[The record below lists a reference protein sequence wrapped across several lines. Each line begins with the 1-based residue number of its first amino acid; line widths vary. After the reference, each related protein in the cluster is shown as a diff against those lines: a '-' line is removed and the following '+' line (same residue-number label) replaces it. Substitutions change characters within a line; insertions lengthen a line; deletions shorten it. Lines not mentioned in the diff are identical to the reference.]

1 VAARGGISGLALTAI
16 AGGIVVLWSG
26 LKNVSVSDTLR
37 GFIKGQPPA
46 GVPADTPLSRALAE
60 ASTAAQHITLSPS
73 LTNPGLKGAAGSALG
88 AAAAGAAAVAQGAIV
103 NDARKYLGVPY
114 AWGRADANGMDCS
127 GLVNRVIGRDLGLPI
142 PGSDNGSFSG
152 HGPVTGQWYVWG
164 GATTIPAS
172 QAVPGDLVCWTS
184 HIGIYVGGGQ
194 MINAPSAGKTVR
206 IEKVW
211 NTPAPIYRRLK
222 VT

>member
-1 VAARGGISGLALTAI
+1 MAARGGVSGLALAAV

-26 LKNVSVSDTLR
+26 LKNVSVADTLR

-60 ASTAAQHITLSPS
+60 ASTKAQHITLSPS
-73 LTNPGLKGAAGSALG
+73 ITNPGLQGAAGAALG
-88 AAAAGAAAVAQGAIV
+88 AAAAAAGAIGPV
-103 NDARKYLGVPY
+103 VTDAKKYLGVPY

-127 GLVNRVIGRDLGLPI
+127 GLVNRVVGHDLGLPI
-142 PGSDNGSFSG
+142 PGSSSGAFTG

-164 GATTIPAS
+164 GATTIPEAN
-172 QAVPGDLVCWTS
+172 AIPGDLVCWTS
-184 HIGIYVGGGQ
+184 HIGIYVGNGQ
-194 MINAPSAGKTVR
+194 MINAPSAGRTVQ

-211 NTPAPIYRRLK
+211 HTPAPIFRRLK